1 MRFIKSVIF
10 LFILGTNGYSQ
21 ITKDSVIT
29 VRLSSID
36 SINDRLTAI
45 ENKLSEVLK
54 KFPIHSASSTV
65 KINKLE
71 ENLKKKDGKID
82 SLNEKNTALAELNAS
97 LSNKGIEDAT
107 IIKKDKEL
115 ITKLNEEIAQY
126 KQNND
131 KLNLYQLSN
140 EQHIKYVKDILI
152 RNLKDRE
159 ELDTSYLNSMSV
171 FFKNDTSSTQLI
183 KDIKTYLLN
192 QNSLESIKK
201 TMKLPEF
208 KDFKKTKEAF
218 DKIAIPTNFGG
229 QTTRKIKESGNLDQ
243 IINIINNFRDF
254 QNTQKIFAIDPYRL
268 HMLDEQLDAF
278 NLYQVLYTNY
288 PCILFQFNKLQ
299 GDKSY
304 VLPKTD

>member
-1 MRFIKSVIF
+1 MRFIKSAIF

-21 ITKDSVIT
+21 TTKDSIT
-29 VRLSSID
+29 VTLSSID

-54 KFPIHSASSTV
+54 KNSITRDSSKGKNNLLQKTLSEN
-65 KINKLE
+65 KI
-71 ENLKKKDGKID
+71 KID
-82 SLNEKNTALAELNAS
+82 SLKVKNTALEASNISLSKKGTDDATEIMKDKVLIAELN
-97 LSNKGIEDAT
+97 K
-107 IIKKDKEL
+107 
-115 ITKLNEEIAQY
+115 EIAQY

-131 KLNLYQLSN
+131 KLNQYQLSN
-140 EQHIKYVKDILI
+140 EQHIKYVKELLI

-159 ELDTSYLNSMSV
+159 ELDTSYLNSMLG
-171 FFKNDTSSTQLI
+171 FFKNDTSSTKLI
-183 KDIKTYLLN
+183 KDINTYLSN

-218 DKIAIPTNFGG
+218 DKIIIPTNFVGL
-229 QTTRKIKESGNLDQ
+229 TKRKIKESGNLDQ

-278 NLYQVLYTNY
+278 NLYEVLYTNY

>member
-1 MRFIKSVIF
+1 MRFIKSAIF

-21 ITKDSVIT
+21 TTKDSIT
-29 VRLSSID
+29 VTLSSID

-45 ENKLSEVLK
+45 ENKLIEVLK
-54 KFPIHSASSTV
+54 KFPIPSASTPE
-65 KINKLE
+65 KFKKLE
-71 ENLKKKDGKID
+71 ENLKNRDGEIV
-82 SLNEKNTALAELNAS
+82 SLNEKNKALAELNAS

-115 ITKLNEEIAQY
+115 IAELNKEIAQY

-131 KLNLYQLSN
+131 KLNQYQLSN
-140 EQHIKYVKDILI
+140 EQHLKYVKELLI
-152 RNLKDRE
+152 RNLKDRK
-159 ELDTSYLNSMSV
+159 ELDTSYLHLMLG

-183 KDIKTYLLN
+183 EDIKTYLSN

-218 DKIAIPTNFGG
+218 DKIAIPTNFVGL
-229 QTTRKIKESGNLDQ
+229 TKRKIKESSDLDQ
-243 IINIINNFRDF
+243 IINIISSFEDLQKNNPTTAS
-254 QNTQKIFAIDPYRL
+254 QTYRNYL
-268 HMLDEQLDAF
+268 LDKQVELF
-278 NLYQVLYTNY
+278 NLYQEIYTNY

-299 GDKSY
+299 AVKSY

>member
-1 MRFIKSVIF
+1 M
-10 LFILGTNGYSQ
+10 T
-21 ITKDSVIT
+21 
-29 VRLSSID
+29 
-36 SINDRLTAI
+36 
-45 ENKLSEVLK
+45 
-54 KFPIHSASSTV
+54 
-65 KINKLE
+65 
-71 ENLKKKDGKID
+71 
-82 SLNEKNTALAELNAS
+82 
-97 LSNKGIEDAT
+97 
-107 IIKKDKEL
+107 
-115 ITKLNEEIAQY
+115 
-126 KQNND
+126 
-131 KLNLYQLSN
+131 
-140 EQHIKYVKDILI
+140 
-152 RNLKDRE
+152 
-159 ELDTSYLNSMSV
+159 V

-201 TMKLPEF
+201 TMKLPDF

>member
-1 MRFIKSVIF
+1 MRFIKSAIF
-10 LFILGTNGYSQ
+10 LFILGTNCYSQ
-21 ITKDSVIT
+21 TTKDSIT
-29 VRLSSID
+29 VGSSSIE
-36 SINDRLTAI
+36 SINERLTAI

-54 KFPIHSASSTV
+54 KNSITRDSSRGKNNLIQKTLSE
-65 KINKLE
+65 NKT
-71 ENLKKKDGKID
+71 KID
-82 SLNEKNTALAELNAS
+82 SLKVKNTSLAKLNDS
-97 LSNKGIEDAT
+97 LSKKGTEDAT
-107 IIKKDKEL
+107 KILNFETSTKDLKDINENNKET
-115 ITKLNEEIAQY
+115 ITKLNQ
-126 KQNND
+126 
-131 KLNLYQLSN
+131 YQLSN

-201 TMKLPEF
+201 TMKQPEF

-218 DKIAIPTNFGG
+218 DKITIPMNFGG

>member
-1 MRFIKSVIF
+1 MRFIKSAIF
-10 LFILGTNGYSQ
+10 LFILGTNCYSQ
-21 ITKDSVIT
+21 TTKDSIT
-29 VRLSSID
+29 VTLSSID

-45 ENKLSEVLK
+45 ENKLIEVLK
-54 KFPIHSASSTV
+54 KFPIPSAPSTER
-65 KINKLE
+65 IRKLE
-71 ENLKKKDGKID
+71 ENLKKKDGEIV
-82 SLNEKNTALAELNAS
+82 SLKVKNTALAELNAS

-115 ITKLNEEIAQY
+115 IAELNKEIAQY

-131 KLNLYQLSN
+131 KLNQYQLSN
-140 EQHIKYVKDILI
+140 EQHLKYVKELLI
-152 RNLKDRE
+152 RNLKDRK
-159 ELDTSYLNSMSV
+159 ELDTSYLHLMLG

-183 KDIKTYLLN
+183 EDIKTYLSN

-218 DKIAIPTNFGG
+218 DKIAIPTNFVGL
-229 QTTRKIKESGNLDQ
+229 TKRKIKESSDLDQ
-243 IINIINNFRDF
+243 IINIISSFEDLQKNNTTTAS
-254 QNTQKIFAIDPYRL
+254 QTYRNYL
-268 HMLDEQLDAF
+268 LDKQVELF
-278 NLYQVLYTNY
+278 NLYQEIYTNY

-299 GDKSY
+299 AVKSY